1 MLALFD
7 PFTNTSQMLNV
18 VSYVIERME
27 KMRHSEEDL
36 DDATDAEER
45 ITAEIIVCSPVSSL
59 RVSRNE
65 NTQ

>member
-7 PFTNTSQMLNV
+7 PFTDTRQMFNV
-18 VSYVIERME
+18 VSYVIEIME
-27 KMRHSEEDL
+27 KMGHHEEDL

-45 ITAEIIVCSPVSSL
+45 VTAEIIVCSPVSSL
-59 RVSRNE
+59 RASVNE